1 VPRVAVDTELCV
13 GSADCER
20 LAPNAFRVDDE
31 LGVSVPLPGADS
43 TDADVLVNV
52 ARNCPTNAIR
62 VVGDDGTV
70 LYESA

>member
-1 VPRVAVDTELCV
+1 VPRVSVDTELCV

-20 LAPNAFRVDDE
+20 LAPGAFRVDDE
-31 LGVSVPLPGADS
+31 LGVSVPLAGAASSDPQL
-43 TDADVLVNV
+43 LVNV

-62 VVGDDGTV
+62 VVADDGSV